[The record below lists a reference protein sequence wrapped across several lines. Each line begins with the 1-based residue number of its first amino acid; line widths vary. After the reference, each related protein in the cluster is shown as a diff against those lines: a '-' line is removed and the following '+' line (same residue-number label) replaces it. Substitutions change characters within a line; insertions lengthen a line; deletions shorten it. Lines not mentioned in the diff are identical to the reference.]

1 MTLIILTEIWNWA
14 TWSCSLLG
22 KATGCL
28 LMTRLESAPGFTW
41 GPRVPKCTALCAET
55 LPPPPNTPYFSCV
68 LWLWKARRL
77 EGRGSGDWSESPA
90 RENEK
95 KRKITSCW
103 ISDAPLFSR
112 TLSLCSH
119 LCSKWLNAPSWAP
132 SLSPPTFCLPH
143 SPKPV
148 VFSTLRWHRH
158 PFHLSN
164 YIHFQ
169 TDVLWQSYKALMSL
183 FLINEILP

>member
-1 MTLIILTEIWNWA
+1 MPPGDSA
-14 TWSCSLLG
+14 SLPRG
-22 KATGCL
+22 HVGP
-28 LMTRLESAPGFTW
+28 PGYLNAQHCVPGHCPPHPTS
-41 GPRVPKCTALCAET
+41 RVFA
-55 LPPPPNTPYFSCV
+55 
-68 LWLWKARRL
+68 
-77 EGRGSGDWSESPA
+77 GSGKPGGWRGEAVEIGQKAPA
-90 RENEK
+90 GENEK

-103 ISDAPLFSR
+103 ISDAPLFSL

-119 LCSKWLNAPSWAP
+119 LCSKWLNASSWAP

-148 VFSTLRWHRH
+148 VISTLRWHRH

-164 YIHFQ
+164 YLHFQ
-169 TDVLWQSYKALMSL
+169 TDVLWQSYKALTSL

>member
-1 MTLIILTEIWNWA
+1 MSRGAPGYLNAQHCVPGHCPRHTLLLV
-14 TWSCSLLG
+14 CSLALQSQEAG
-22 KATGCL
+22 GEKQW
-28 LMTRLESAPGFTW
+28 RLVRKPLPGRT
-41 GPRVPKCTALCAET
+41 
-55 LPPPPNTPYFSCV
+55 
-68 LWLWKARRL
+68 
-77 EGRGSGDWSESPA
+77 
-90 RENEK
+90 
-95 KRKITSCW
+95 KRKKNHFLLNQWCPTVQ
-103 ISDAPLFSR
+103 PL

-119 LCSKWLNAPSWAP
+119 LCSKWLNASSWAP

-169 TDVLWQSYKALMSL
+169 TDVLWQSYKALTS
-183 FLINEILP
+183 FFKINEILP

>member
-1 MTLIILTEIWNWA
+1 MSDINYSDWNMKLGNLILKPP
-14 TWSCSLLG
+14 G

-28 LMTRLESAPGFTW
+28 LVTRLESAPGVTW
-41 GPRVPKCTALCAET
+41 GPGGPKCPAPYAGT
-55 LPPPPNTPYFSCV
+55 LPPQHTLLFASSGKPGGWRGEAV
-68 LWLWKARRL
+68 EIGQKA
-77 EGRGSGDWSESPA
+77 PA
-90 RENEK
+90 GENEK

-112 TLSLCSH
+112 ALSLCSH
-119 LCSKWLNAPSWAP
+119 LCSKWLNASSWAL
-132 SLSPPTFCLPH
+132 SSSPPTFCLPH

-148 VFSTLRWHRH
+148 VFSTLHRHRH

-169 TDVLWQSYKALMSL
+169 TDVLWQSYKALTSL